1 MYLLAFLALFIINFL
16 MAFCCYFIFIHLFIF
31 RLCHMWYL
39 SSLSR
44 GIKPLLPALGAQ
56 SHYHWATREISDQQ
70 HLTGLLDHSAPILW
84 FSNPGLL
91 IGMNIFR
98 NW

>member
-1 MYLLAFLALFIINFL
+1 
-16 MAFCCYFIFIHLFIF
+16 
-31 RLCHMWYL
+31 MWYL

-91 IGMNIFR
+91 IGNARSQDLIDFASWHR
-98 NW
+98 QF

>member
-1 MYLLAFLALFIINFL
+1 
-16 MAFCCYFIFIHLFIF
+16 
-31 RLCHMWYL
+31 MWYL

-44 GIKPLLPALGAQ
+44 GIKPLPPALGAQ

-91 IGMNIFR
+91 IGMNFFR